1 MWKWHPRTTSS
12 TCFSNVKLASRTTPS
27 SLMDSVKSMRVPETS
42 IPLDKWS
49 CGSRLLSLVTDPS
62 QFVLIQNLFMALNR
76 FLCADVMCHEE
87 NTPSLGMFEI
97 DMQSSLCIQKYR
109 QKCLKKIIFI
119 SYNTQV
125 CIVSIVVVVSG
136 MQLLRLLRLRSAIRR
151 HYPPQRAVLS
161 QICCFGERKVV
172 LFQILLDSAEPCDA
186 GTT

>member
-1 MWKWHPRTTSS
+1 MAAAKVFAASNVRSGLMCRSALMWKWHPCTTSS
-12 TCFSNVKLASRTTPS
+12 TCFSNVKLALRTTPS

-109 QKCLKKIIFI
+109 QKCLKKDNFYQLQHP
-119 SYNTQV
+119 SLY
-125 CIVSIVVVVSG
+125 CIH
-136 MQLLRLLRLRSAIRR
+136 RR
-151 HYPPQRAVLS
+151 RRFWHATL
-161 QICCFGERKVV
+161 
-172 LFQILLDSAEPCDA
+172 
-186 GTT
+186 TTLTIT